1 MGGGSVVMNDYVMI
15 PMQEG
20 DEITDVDWGKE
31 DQEKK
36 GSE

>member
-1 MGGGSVVMNDYVMI
+1 MGGGSVVMI
-15 PMQEG
+15 PKQG
-20 DEITDVDWGKE
+20 DDEITDADWGKE